1 MYIVYIVVTSSEILG
16 WADCACN
23 VGCYFSSPCQ
33 PLDKTNA
40 ECFYRPVVRSETM
53 LTVIDFTHY
62 ISSFLT
68 TKSHDHTETTT
79 SKVTTKHVPITQQTA
94 TPPAGQTSVALPVTD
109 AYTNLKTV
117 LPDPIENDSKS
128 TSHLR
133 GICLL
138 ASFWLLCE

>member
-1 MYIVYIVVTSSEILG
+1 MPDVSTDQSSSK
-16 WADCACN
+16 WDHDYC
-23 VGCYFSSPCQ
+23 
-33 PLDKTNA
+33 DKH
-40 ECFYRPVVRSETM
+40 Y
-53 LTVIDFTHY
+53 THY
-62 ISSFLT
+62 IGSFLT
-68 TKSHDHTETTT
+68 AKSHDHTETTT

-133 GICLL
+133 AICLL
-138 ASFWLLCE
+138 A

>member
-1 MYIVYIVVTSSEILG
+1 MRFWR

-23 VGCYFSSPCQ
+23 VGFYFSSPCQ
-33 PLDKTNA
+33 PLDKNKCQMFLLT
-40 ECFYRPVVRSETM
+40 RVVRSETM
-53 LTVIDFTHY
+53 ITVINSTHY
-62 ISSFLT
+62 IGSFLT

-133 GICLL
+133 AICLL
-138 ASFWLLCE
+138 A